1 MRTARRRLILLALAL
16 ALTGLLL
23 TPASA
28 GAIFGCGIN
37 PVCIVGKG
45 IGGAV
50 SSVAGDAITALAK
63 AVLGALGHAVE
74 WASTLWVGI
83 GTPPVAD
90 GAGQPT
96 GTVAFLQQNLLVFTT
111 GLAVLCTLL
120 GAGRIVYHEHK
131 ARSCASSAATW

>member
-1 MRTARRRLILLALAL
+1 M
-16 ALTGLLL
+16 
-23 TPASA
+23 
-28 GAIFGCGIN
+28 
-37 PVCIVGKG
+37 
-45 IGGAV
+45 
-50 SSVAGDAITALAK
+50 
-63 AVLGALGHAVE
+63 LGALGHAVE

-90 GAGQPT
+90 AGGQAT

-131 ARSCASSAATW
+131 AAQLRELGRYLVDLRAGLGRGGGRGERADRRV

>member
-1 MRTARRRLILLALAL
+1 M
-16 ALTGLLL
+16 
-23 TPASA
+23 
-28 GAIFGCGIN
+28 
-37 PVCIVGKG
+37 
-45 IGGAV
+45 
-50 SSVAGDAITALAK
+50 SSLAGDAITALAK
-63 AVLGALGHAVE
+63 SVLGALGHAVE

-90 GAGQPT
+90 AGGQAT

-131 ARSCASSAATW
+131 AAQLRDLGAIWSRMCWSPVRPRPRRAC